1 MCAASMALLDINRE
15 GKFLLRNKGVS
26 LGGGWPSSKSKS
38 PLETPGKKEKVSPE
52 IPFSTLKTCGSR
64 AAAFPVTIRH
74 REDSIP
80 TTDPFLSAPWSPHP
94 ALCDTA
100 VSESLGM
107 QRGGAGLFKVS
118 PSPATLELLPRT
130 AATSGTCYGHPSSS
144 LSISCL
150 LCLHHRGRGWSSG
163 GCPSACSPGFHLR
176 GKVRGGWHGTDRL
189 HSNTATL
196 ARGSMRFHSSFCY
209 PAYF

>member
-1 MCAASMALLDINRE
+1 MCFASKALLDINRE
-15 GKFLLRNKGVS
+15 GKFLLRKKGVS
-26 LGGGWPSSKSKS
+26 LGGRWPSSKSKS

-100 VSESLGM
+100 VSESLRM
-107 QRGGAGLFKVS
+107 QLGCLKSARVQPPWSCCQGQQPPQEHAMGTCLP
-118 PSPATLELLPRT
+118 PSPP
-130 AATSGTCYGHPSSS
+130 AAC
-144 LSISCL
+144 C
-150 LCLHHRGRGWSSG
+150 
-163 GCPSACSPGFHLR
+163 ACITEAEAGVQEAAQAL
-176 GKVRGGWHGTDRL
+176 V
-189 HSNTATL
+189 
-196 ARGSMRFHSSFCY
+196 ARGST
-209 PAYF
+209 